1 MSIKTR
7 TIIPTLLVVAAIVAG
22 FQLLGPKGGTDRDK
36 DDRTVGVYGVWEPS
50 PFRDG
55 VQVVVSVAGKAKVDK
70 AETTAPFTRTYPA
83 KRGDRVIISLHFKSG
98 LANQGMT
105 GTLGCSITSSG
116 MEETHDYNRAAKI
129 NHPLRCE
136 VVLT

>member
-7 TIIPTLLVVAAIVAG
+7 TILPTIVVVGLLIGG
-22 FQLLGPKGGTDRDK
+22 FQLLGPKATSTDK

-55 VQVVVSVAGKAKVDK
+55 VQVVVSIDGKAKVDK
-70 AETTAPFTRTYPA
+70 AETVAPFTRTYPA
-83 KRGDRVIISLHFKSG
+83 KRGDRVIITLTFRSG
-98 LANQGMT
+98 VVNQGMT
-105 GTLGCSITSSG
+105 GTLGCSITSNG
-116 MEETHDYNRAAKI
+116 MEETHDYNRKAGI
-129 NHPLRCE
+129 NKPLRCE